1 MIFSVLLLISVFK
14 REGGILLSKKLIEGF
29 RNLFLFSPRFFI
41 FELLFLDQEISFNFG
56 QIYPD
61 DDNSKMIL
69 LRGVINF
76 PIWTEQSETW
86 LPIESLSSLTIFF
99 FFSIFY
105 FSLWNGPLEIRFN
118 FAQRFITAITKR
130 RVYNSCNKF

>member
-69 LRGVINF
+69 LWGVINF
-76 PIWTEQSETW
+76 PI
-86 LPIESLSSLTIFF
+86 
-99 FFSIFY
+99 
-105 FSLWNGPLEIRFN
+105 
-118 FAQRFITAITKR
+118 
-130 RVYNSCNKF
+130 